1 MTYPSYADRA
11 QQTKNPVAKKLLD
24 LMEQKQTN
32 LCVSADLTTAQ
43 EILDLATA
51 VGDEIC
57 VLKTHVDIITD
68 FAPEFPQKLRKIAN
82 EKHFLIFED
91 RKFADIGNT
100 VALQFAGGIY
110 QIAEWA
116 DLINAHTIVGSG
128 IVAGL
133 AKANQKSGLIL
144 LAQMTP
150 EGNLFTPEYAEQ
162 TVALAQ
168 ANPDFVMGFIGSSDQ
183 PETLAQIRE
192 RAGGDYLILTPGIQI
207 PPSPPLEKG
216 GSERSEQ
223 GDSLG
228 QTYNTPT
235 KAIESGSDIIIVGRG
250 IYQSDDPVAAARLYK
265 EAGWSAYQE
274 RCG

>member
-68 FAPEFPQKLRKIAN
+68 FAPEFPQKLRKIAD

-192 RAGGDYLILTPGIQI
+192 RAGGDYLILTPGIRLA
-207 PPSPPLEKG
+207 S
-216 GSERSEQ
+216 GSDDFS
-223 GDSLG
+223 